1 MHRTEIFPE
10 LERGISCKGG
20 REEGLFLTTNSNI
33 HIFSQTLV
41 ALLVCRRLRSPE
53 SKNGTSLQ
61 LNEPSDCTIQPW
73 RRGMRNTPT
82 CNRGESVKNYS
93 KRSHKVRDYPINMHT
108 IVDIL
113 RPDCINVT
121 RRIHNQG
128 DVIAK

>member
-1 MHRTEIFPE
+1 MVIHEGRVSEMWRYRSRGGLCTAKGTEISQE
-10 LERGISCKGG
+10 LKRGISCKGG
-20 REEGLFLTTNSNI
+20 REKRLFLTTNSNI

-61 LNEPSDCTIQPW
+61 LNESSDCTIQPW

-108 IVDIL
+108 
-113 RPDCINVT
+113 
-121 RRIHNQG
+121 
-128 DVIAK
+128 